1 MSTSITESKGIWS
14 IGRLAYCG
22 VFLSVAFCFGKV
34 ALIAALIMFGA
45 SEKLDFNPHIQA
57 AWMVVFALIGV
68 WGMKRDA
75 RQHGDARPFWL
86 GVGGLVLLVLT
97 IYGHYHKSFEFM
109 AYMTLVISVF
119 WNQNIALK
127 HLAGELRESNAEIEH
142 KNAQLR
148 ERNAEI
154 ERKNAQLEQAS
165 QMKSKFLAA
174 MSHELRTPLNAVIGF
189 SEVLDARM
197 FGEMNEKQSEY
208 VKDIHEAG
216 HHLLALIND
225 ILDLSK
231 IEAGRMALEQAE
243 FDLPQMLESATLL
256 IQGRAANHGL
266 TLKLDVDERLGG
278 IVGDERKLKQVLIN
292 LLTNAV
298 KFTPDG
304 GRIELKATPVG
315 DGTVEIAVKDTGVGI
330 APEEQAT
337 IFEEFHQACT
347 ADGHNQEGLGLGLAL
362 SKRFVEMHEGTI
374 RVQSQPD
381 QGSTFTV
388 TLPLQPCP
396 AS

>member
-1 MSTSITESKGIWS
+1 MSTTMTQSKGIWG
-14 IGRLAYCG
+14 IGRLAFTG
-22 VFLSVAFCFGKV
+22 VFCSIAFCYGK
-34 ALIAALIMFGA
+34 AALVAAFILFGA
-45 SEKLDFNPHIQA
+45 SETITFNKHIQA
-57 AWMVVFALIGV
+57 VWMVAFSLVGA
-68 WGMKRDA
+68 WGMRRDYWL
-75 RQHGDARPFWL
+75 HHDPRPFRL
-86 GVGGLVLLVLT
+86 GVVGVVLLFVT
-97 IYGHYHKSFEFM
+97 IYGYYHESFAFI
-109 AYMTLVISVF
+109 AYMTMVVAVF

-127 HLAGELRESNAEIEH
+127 HFSDE
-142 KNAQLR
+142 LR

-231 IEAGRMALEQAE
+231 IEAGRMELDQAE

-256 IQGRAANHGL
+256 IQERAAQHGL
-266 TLKLDVDERLGG
+266 TIKLDVDERLGG

-304 GRIELKATPVG
+304 GRIELKAAPAS
-315 DGTVEIAVKDTGVGI
+315 DGTVEIAVKDTGIGI

-362 SKRFVEMHEGTI
+362 SKRFVEMHGGSI
-374 RVQSQPD
+374 RVRSQPE
-381 QGSTFTV
+381 QGSTFTF

>member
-1 MSTSITESKGIWS
+1 MSTTITKSKGIWS
-14 IGRLAYCG
+14 VGRLAYCG
-22 VFLSVAFCFGKV
+22 VFASVAFCFGKT
-34 ALIAALIMFGA
+34 ALIAALIIFGA
-45 SEKLDFNPHIQA
+45 SETLDFNPHMQA
-57 AWMVVFALIGV
+57 AWMVAFALVGV
-68 WGMKRDA
+68 WGMKRDY
-75 RQHGDARPFWL
+75 RQHHDPRPLWL
-86 GVGGLVLLVLT
+86 GVVGLVLLIVV
-97 IYGHYHKSFEFM
+97 IYGYYHKSFEFM
-109 AYMTLVISVF
+109 AYMTLVIAVF
-119 WNQNIALK
+119 WNQNVALK
-127 HLAGELRESNAEIEH
+127 HLAGI
-142 KNAQLR
+142 LR

-197 FGEMNEKQSEY
+197 FGEMNEKQTEY

-231 IEAGRMALEQAE
+231 IEAGRMALEQTE

-256 IQGRAANHGL
+256 IQERAAKHGL
-266 TLKLDVDERLGG
+266 SVKLDVDERLGG

-304 GRIELKATPVG
+304 GRIELKAALTG
-315 DGTVEIAVKDTGVGI
+315 DDSVEIAVKDTGVGI

-337 IFEEFHQACT
+337 IFEEFRQACT
-347 ADGHNQEGLGLGLAL
+347 ADGRNQEGLGLGLAL
-362 SKRFVEMHEGTI
+362 SKRFVEMHGGNI
-374 RVQSQPD
+374 RVRSQPE
-381 QGSTFTV
+381 QGSTFTF